1 MATILNLAIA
11 TTVTAAV
18 ILLLK
23 AVLGSKITPRGH
35 MLLWLVLAVQI
46 ACVPLA
52 DLIPE
57 SELAARSY
65 LPQLSESSSNIKE
78 LPDTKDYAMR
88 GTVSEKMDSNFSED
102 AYKQTL
108 TVKKPFSGESISKDY
123 YVSAAK
129 RDNEKLSFMLVWGIG
144 TVIVIGAFISAA
156 AKQKRKV
163 SRLPECSDS
172 ETLSLLDEL
181 RQRAGIKESCNIRI
195 KYGSSSTFL
204 TRLHCV
210 QSIEAAKGTEH
221 KSSPLYLICM
231 EDGFSSEEKRQVIAH
246 ELTHLLHGDL
256 WLNMISALFIAVF
269 WWNPVMWFAFRR
281 FRRDMEL
288 YCDYDAVKLTGDK
301 KEYARVLV
309 KAAAADSRF
318 VLGTTSFIG
327 GEKEASVRVKALAA
341 FKKPKTLIVLLAI
354 IVLCTACVWAV
365 LNPRSSNECT
375 EYFDS
380 MRTDDIENVFCVASI
395 EDSFDTDEFYITEK
409 SEIKQLVKLLHSFK
423 AEDFSQSEDSGNVNR
438 RFAPSLGFNI
448 EDRTFSITFYRAE
461 EAGEDVYYIS
471 CGEYEEGEIDDAEA
485 VNGMYVTSP
494 ELTELFEN
502 YISTNLHMD
511 FWAYVADSDSSVSV
525 YIKNTENGNAEPLLE
540 YDNSYRIEKYVG
552 EEEYERKQYESDAKK
567 WVPLEAVGSQS
578 DENNGEKTVISDKE
592 PQTLVIDFSEKYGKL
607 TEAGAY
613 RVVKTFTQKLKDG
626 SVVTREKAAEF
637 SWRENELY
645 LENWDFLLE
654 QPEGELAEAVV
665 AELQKTF
672 SAWRYSIYNTNTLY
686 CFFTSEYESP
696 EKLNFPE
703 FLRYYPYFD
712 SFKEWTPEL
721 EAEFEASE
729 FWKEYREAGFTV
741 DNFMTPVKL
750 YRPEVINEGLI
761 YYAGITLDD
770 VLANYSE
777 EELSRYYVKE
787 LDSFVTFTSDAGGG
801 LFNVKSGKKDGDTVT
816 LLGDTDISYQNKD
829 DKYKWE
835 SKSGTA
841 ELVLKEKDGR
851 YLIQSYLIKEE
862 HGIDAVYQ
870 NYY

>member
-1 MATILNLAIA
+1 MATILNLVIA

-35 MLLWLVLAVQI
+35 MLLWLVFAVQI

-65 LPQLSESSSNIKE
+65 LPQLSESTSNIKE

-88 GTVSEKMDSNFSED
+88 GTVSEEMDSNFSED

-108 TVKKPFSGESISKDY
+108 TVKKPFSGESISKEY

-144 TVIVIGAFISAA
+144 TAIVIGAFISAA

-163 SRLPECSDS
+163 NRLTECSDS

-195 KYGSSSTFL
+195 KCGSSSTFL

-210 QSIEAAKGTEH
+210 QSSEAASSTEH

-256 WLNMISALFIAVF
+256 WLNLISALFIAVF
-269 WWNPVMWFAFRR
+269 WWNPVMWLAFRR
-281 FRRDMEL
+281 FRRDMEV
-288 YCDYDAVKLTGDK
+288 YCDYDAARLTNDK
-301 KEYARVLV
+301 KEYARTLV
-309 KAAAADSRF
+309 KAASADRRF

-327 GEKEASVRVKALAA
+327 GKKEAAVRVKALAA
-341 FKKPKTLIVLLAI
+341 FKKPKAWIVVLAAV
-354 IVLCTACVWAV
+354 VLCVGCVCLV

-375 EYFDS
+375 KYFDS
-380 MRTDDIENVFCVASI
+380 LRADDIENVFCLASI
-395 EDSFDTDEFYITEK
+395 ENSFDTDEFYISEK

-423 AEDFSQSEDSGNVNR
+423 AEEFSPSESSDMDLKS
-438 RFAPSLGFNI
+438 APRLSVYI
-448 EDRTFSITFYRAE
+448 KDRVFPIAFYRAE

-485 VNGMYVTSP
+485 VNGMYVTSAK
-494 ELTELFEN
+494 LTELLEN

-511 FWAYVADSDSSVSV
+511 FWGGFLDSDSSVSV
-525 YIKNTENGNAEPLLE
+525 YIQNSENGNAEPLLE
-540 YDNSYRIEKYVG
+540 YDNSYRIEKYIG
-552 EEEYERKQYESDAKK
+552 EEEYEHNKYEYDAKK
-567 WVPLEAVGSQS
+567 WMTLEAVGSQS
-578 DENNGEKTVISDKE
+578 DENNGEKTVITDKE
-592 PQTLVIDFSEKYGKL
+592 PQTLVIDFSGKYGKP
-607 TEAGAY
+607 TEAGVY

-626 SVVTREKAAEF
+626 SIVTKEKAAEF
-637 SWRENELY
+637 SWCENELH
-645 LENWDFLLE
+645 LENWDLLLE
-654 QPEGELAEAVV
+654 QPEGELDEAVV

-672 SAWRYSIYNTNTLY
+672 SAWRYDKYNTNTLY

-696 EKLNFPE
+696 EKLNFLE

-712 SFKEWTPEL
+712 SFKDWTPEL
-721 EAEFEASE
+721 KAEFEASE

-750 YRPEVINEGLI
+750 YRPEVINEGLM
-761 YYAGITLDD
+761 YYAGITLDEIR
-770 VLANYSE
+770 ANYSE
-777 EELSRYYVKE
+777 EKMNRCYVKE
-787 LDSFVTFTSDAGGG
+787 LDRFVTFTSDAGGG
-801 LFNVKSGKKDGDTVT
+801 LFIVKSGKKEGDTVT
-816 LLGDTDISYQNKD
+816 LLGDTDISYQSSD
-829 DKYKWE
+829 KWE
-835 SKSGTA
+835 SKNGTA
-841 ELVLKEKDGR
+841 ELILKEKDGR
-851 YLIQSYLIKEE
+851 YIIQSYLVKEE
-862 HGIDAVYQ
+862 HGVDAFYQ